1 MIRERAVPD
10 EMVLAMTLIG
20 DERRVAD
27 GLTVWR
33 DAGIGTVRLYSAGAD
48 RTEQLTTLA
57 RACKP
62 RSTSTPL
69 PQSSGR

>member
-33 DAGIGTVRLYSAGAD
+33 DAGIGTVRLYPAGAD
-48 RTEQLTTLA
+48 RTEQLTTLG
-57 RACKP
+57 RAMDLITGINAP
-62 RSTSTPL
+62 
-69 PQSSGR
+69 GRVA